1 MTEVSLPPFT
11 PRSLDHPPAG
21 LGLVQLLRTMVRNP
35 LETWPQ
41 PLFTEP
47 LFWQRFAG
55 RPLLFVMDPTLI
67 DEVLVAKA
75 QVFPKAPIIRRTI
88 GPAVGNDSIFTAEGA
103 QWRWQ
108 RRAAA
113 PPFRHSTILGF
124 VPAFSEAAARTSAL
138 FTQRAGETVDIAEL
152 MMATTFDVIVE
163 TMLSGAASFDTRRFG
178 AEISHYFDSVGW
190 IAALSILRAPSW
202 IPYPGKRRA
211 RAGNL
216 FLRQEM
222 ARVIAARR
230 ARPGM
235 TPDLLDFLIAAA
247 DPETGRAMTDAELA
261 DNLLTFVVAGHET
274 TALALTWALWLVG
287 NAPDVE
293 ARLLAEVAHVV
304 GAGPVEASH
313 IEGLVYAKQVVQEAM
328 RLYPPAPI
336 IPRIAAEEV
345 MLGDERLTA
354 GTPVY
359 IPVYAVHRHQLIWD
373 HPGAFDPDRFAPGKA
388 RQLHRGAYLP
398 FGAGP
403 RICIGAA
410 FALVEAVAIL
420 ATLVRAV
427 RFIPIT
433 GHEPLP
439 TSRLT
444 LRPDGGMP
452 MRVEPRQTR
461 ISHQTG
467 T

>member
-1 MTEVSLPPFT
+1 MTEVLSLLFT
-11 PRSLDHPPAG
+11 PRSVDHPPAA
-21 LGLVQLLRTMVRNP
+21 LGLVKLLPTLVRNP
-35 LETWPQ
+35 LETWPR
-41 PLFTEP
+41 PLFTER
-47 LFWQRFAG
+47 LFWQSFAG
-55 RPLLFVMDPTLI
+55 RPLLFVMDPVLI

-75 QVFPKAPIIRRTI
+75 AVFTKAPIIRRTI

-113 PPFRHSTILGF
+113 PPFRHATILGF
-124 VPAFSEAAARTSAL
+124 VPSFHAAAARTASAL
-138 FTQRAGETVDIAEL
+138 EARGGETVDVAEL

-178 AEISHYFDSVGW
+178 AEISHYFDTVGW
-190 IAALSILRAPSW
+190 IAALSILRIPSW
-202 IPYPGKRRA
+202 VPYPGKRRA

-216 FLRQEM
+216 FLRREM
-222 ARVIAARR
+222 ARVIAERR
-230 ARPGM
+230 ARSGT

-274 TALALTWALWLVG
+274 TALALTWAIWLLS

-293 ARLLAEVAHVV
+293 ARLLEEVGRVV
-304 GAGPVEASH
+304 GDGPVEAGH
-313 IEGLVYAKQVVQEAM
+313 IDELVYVKQVVQEAM
-328 RLYPPAPI
+328 RLYPPAPL
-336 IPRIAAEEV
+336 IPRIASEDV
-345 MLGDERLTA
+345 TLGGERIAA

-359 IPVYAVHRHQLIWD
+359 VPVYAVHRHHLIWD
-373 HPGAFDPDRFAPGKA
+373 EPEAFDPDRFAPA
-388 RQLHRGAYLP
+388 RARALHRGAYLP

-410 FALVEAVAIL
+410 FAMAEAVAIL

-427 RFIPIT
+427 RFIPIA
-433 GHEPLP
+433 GHQPLP
-439 TSRLT
+439 TIRLT

-452 MRVEPRQTR
+452 MRVEPRAR
-461 ISHQTG
+461 P
-467 T
+467 

>member
-1 MTEVSLPPFT
+1 MTEVSSPPFT
-11 PRSLDHPPAG
+11 PRSIDHPREE
-21 LGLVQLLRTMVRNP
+21 LGLFPLLRTMVRNP

-55 RPLLFVMDPTLI
+55 RPLLFVMDPALI

-88 GPAVGNDSIFTAEGA
+88 GPAVGNDSIFTSEGA
-103 QWRWQ
+103 HWRWQ

-113 PPFRHSTILGF
+113 PPFRHATILGF
-124 VPAFSEAAARTSAL
+124 VPAFGEAAARAASV
-138 FTQRAGETVDIAEL
+138 FTDRAGETVDNAEL

-202 IPYPGKRRA
+202 VPYPGKRRA

-222 ARVIAARR
+222 VRVIAARR

-247 DPETGRAMTDAELA
+247 DPETGRAMTDEELA

-274 TALALTWALWLVG
+274 TALALTWALWLIG
-287 NAPDVE
+287 NAPEVE
-293 ARLLAEVAHVV
+293 ARLLAEIAEVV
-304 GAGPVEASH
+304 GDGPVEASH
-313 IEGLVYAKQVVQEAM
+313 VDRLVYAKQVVQEAM
-328 RLYPPAPI
+328 RLYPPAPL
-336 IPRIAAEEV
+336 IPRIAAADV
-345 MLGDERLTA
+345 TIGGERVA
-354 GTPVY
+354 VGTPVY
-359 IPVYAVHRHQLIWD
+359 VPVYAVHRHQMIWEL
-373 HPGAFDPDRFAPGKA
+373 PQAFDPERFAPERA
-388 RQLHRGAYLP
+388 RALHRGAFLP

-410 FALVEAVAIL
+410 FALAEAVVIL
-420 ATLVRAV
+420 ATLMRAI
-427 RFIPIT
+427 RFIPIG
-433 GHEPLP
+433 GHHPLP
-439 TSRLT
+439 TIRLT

-452 MRVEPRQTR
+452 MRVERRQTP

>member
-1 MTEVSLPPFT
+1 MTEVSSSPFT
-11 PRSLDHPPAG
+11 PRSIDHPPVG
-21 LGLVQLLRTMVRNP
+21 LGLFPLLRTMVRNP

-55 RPLLFVMDPTLI
+55 RPLLFVMDPALI

-113 PPFRHSTILGF
+113 PPFRHATILGF
-124 VPAFSEAAARTSAL
+124 VPAFGEAAARTASV
-138 FTQRAGETVDIAEL
+138 FTDRAGETVDIAEL

-274 TALALTWALWLVG
+274 TALALTWALWLIG
-287 NAPDVE
+287 NSPAVE
-293 ARLLAEVAHVV
+293 ARLVEEVATVV
-304 GAGPVEASH
+304 GEGPVEAGH
-313 IEGLVYAKQVVQEAM
+313 IDGLVYAKQVIQEAM

-336 IPRIAAEEV
+336 IPRIAADDV
-345 MLGDERLTA
+345 MLGDMHLKK

-359 IPVYAVHRHQLIWD
+359 IPVYAVHRHKLIWD
-373 HPGAFDPDRFAPGKA
+373 NPAAFDPDRFAPDRA

-410 FALVEAVAIL
+410 FAQIEAVAIL
-420 ATLVRAV
+420 GTLIRRL
-427 RFIPIT
+427 RFV
-433 GHEPLP
+433 PLP
-439 TSRLT
+439 DHRPMPMTRLT
-444 LRPDGGMP
+444 LRPAGGMP
-452 MRVEPRQTR
+452 MRVELRQTR

>member
-1 MTEVSLPPFT
+1 MTLIEPALFT
-11 PRSLDHPPAG
+11 PQSLDHPDRP
-21 LGLVQLLRTMVRNP
+21 LGLWRLLRTLVHNP

-41 PLFTEP
+41 PLFTER

-55 RPLLFVMDPTLI
+55 RPLLFVMDPALV
-67 DEVLVAKA
+67 DEMLVAKA
-75 QVFPKAPIIRRTI
+75 AVFPKAPIIRRTI
-88 GPAVGNDSIFTAEGA
+88 GPAVGNESIFTAEGV

-124 VPAFSEAAARTSAL
+124 VPAFHAAAARTVADL
-138 FTQRAGETVDIAEL
+138 GARGGETVDVAEL

-178 AEISHYFDSVGW
+178 QEISHYFDTVGW

-202 IPYPGKRRA
+202 LPYPGKRRA
-211 RAGNL
+211 REGNL
-216 FLRQEM
+216 FLRREM
-222 ARVIAARR
+222 ARVIAERR
-230 ARPGM
+230 ARPSA

-247 DPETGRAMTDAELA
+247 DPETGRSMTDAELA

-274 TALALTWALWLVG
+274 TALALTWALWLLG

-293 ARLLAEVAHVV
+293 ARLLDEVERVV
-304 GAGPVEASH
+304 GDGPVEAGH
-313 IEGLVYAKQVVQEAM
+313 IDGLVYAKQVVQEAM
-328 RLYPPAPI
+328 RLYPPAPL
-336 IPRIAAEEV
+336 IPRIASEDV
-345 MLGDERLTA
+345 TLGGETIA
-354 GTPVY
+354 KGTPVY
-359 IPVYAVHRHQLIWD
+359 VPVYAVHRHTQIWQR
-373 HPGAFDPDRFAPGKA
+373 PEAFDPDRFAPESA
-388 RQLHRGAYLP
+388 RALHRGAYLP

-410 FALVEAVAIL
+410 FAMAEAVAIL

-427 RFIPIT
+427 RFVPLA
-433 GHEPLP
+433 GHQPLP
-439 TSRLT
+439 TIRLT

-452 MRVEPRQTR
+452 MRVEPR
-461 ISHQTG
+461 
-467 T
+467 